1 MFESADSP
9 IITPSAFVLG
19 VNRLRKKKIHS
30 KRMVDHIIK
39 TTIGQ
44 ATLPPEGRGSKS
56 MLSPKDVALGI
67 EGLALLDLRLPP
79 GFVVR
84 CTRAI
89 REAWNDIF
97 PPPFLNETLK
107 ALVSSSSPSPLE
119 QLEKLPKRF
128 LCFRMAPHRI
138 SGITRVSVV
147 DELNDIFKFDPTT
160 EPYRWAG
167 GPVITADLTSD
178 LFRIVTELEAYSA
191 RLLP

>member
-1 MFESADSP
+1 LDVPEGRHQNTDGVITKMFENPDSP

-128 LCFRMAPHRI
+128 LFPHGPSQGRWGS
-138 SGITRVSVV
+138 SG
-147 DELNDIFKFDPTT
+147 F
-160 EPYRWAG
+160 G
-167 GPVITADLTSD
+167 GG
-178 LFRIVTELEAYSA
+178 
-191 RLLP
+191 